1 MNRAAGIII
10 DTDPGIDDAI
20 AILLALAAASDG
32 DPEQSCPPLQVLGLT
47 TVGGNVPLAQ
57 GTINALAVL
66 NAIGRMDISVYRG
79 SSRPVVGRFG
89 YSFAFH
95 GKTGLPGRLPK
106 QLGRPSEQRATE
118 FLAHCLRESSGGITL
133 VALGPLTNLARLMQ
147 RYPGA
152 LEKAGSIAAMG
163 GAVNSPGNVTPHAEF
178 NFYSDPQAADMVV
191 SSGVPMVLVD
201 LGASRQAALSRHEV
215 ESLTGGTPL
224 GELAIRLLQAWFRLD
239 PGRDQFQFY
248 DPLAMAVA
256 IDRNVVSG
264 TQMTLEVVTRD
275 GERLGKSRV
284 IRQGGNIRVVER
296 VDKVLFFS
304 LVKRLF
310 AWEGIDPEN
319 LS

>member
-1 MNRAAGIII
+1 M
-10 DTDPGIDDAI
+10 I

-32 DPEQSCPPLQVLGLT
+32 DLAQSGPALQVLGLT

-95 GKTGLPGRLPK
+95 GKRGLPGRLPK
-106 QLGRPSEQRATE
+106 HRGRPSEQRATE
-118 FLAHCLRESSGGITL
+118 FLSHCLRESPGGISL

-152 LEKAGSIAAMG
+152 LEKAGSIAVMG
-163 GAVNSPGNVTPHAEF
+163 GAVNSPGNVTTHAEF

-201 LGASRQAALSRHEV
+201 LGASRQAALSRHQV

-224 GELAIRLLQAWFRLD
+224 GKLAIRLLQAWFRLD
-239 PGRDQFQFY
+239 LGRDQFQFY
-248 DPLAMAVA
+248 DPLAMAAA
-256 IDRNVVSG
+256 IDPDVVSG
-264 TQMTLEVVTRD
+264 TQMTLEVETRD
-275 GERLGKSRV
+275 QERLGKSWV
-284 IRQGGNIRVVER
+284 TRQGGNVRVVER
-296 VDKVLFFS
+296 VDRVLFFS
-304 LVKRLF
+304 LLKRLF
-310 AWEGIDPEN
+310 SWEGIDPEN